1 MMVFWMV
8 MSPMSPLPSGL
19 MENVSSSPHENEQW
33 SKIMFVPLEMP
44 AQSLP
49 DEPSCPILTRR

>member
-1 MMVFWMV
+1 
-8 MSPMSPLPSGL
+8 
-19 MENVSSSPHENEQW
+19 MENTSSNPQANEQW

-49 DEPSCPILTRR
+49 EEPPFPMRNRM